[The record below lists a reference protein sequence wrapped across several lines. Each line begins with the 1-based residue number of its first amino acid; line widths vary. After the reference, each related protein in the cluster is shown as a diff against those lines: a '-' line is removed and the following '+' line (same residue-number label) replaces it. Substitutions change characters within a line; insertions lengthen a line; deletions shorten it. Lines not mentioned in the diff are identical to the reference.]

1 MTDARVSVLCD
12 IACHLGEGPS
22 YDPASD
28 TLYWFDIIEQ
38 RMLERR
44 LADGRSR
51 IHVLPEM
58 ASAVAF
64 SDDGRQVLVTET
76 GVRLR
81 DPASGQLTTIAPIE
95 ADNALTRSND
105 ARVHPSGSFWIG
117 TMGKHAEHKAGA
129 IYWFRAGAVRRL
141 FPDVSIPNSICF
153 SPDGAIGYFTDTAK
167 NILFRVDCD
176 PATGL
181 PTGEPVLFVD
191 RRRME
196 GGIDGSVVDAEGNI
210 WNAQWGGSC
219 VAVYSPDGREM
230 RRISM
235 PVRQPSCP
243 AFIGPRADRLAVTS
257 AWEGLDDAARRDD
270 PEAGRT
276 FILDTAVNGRFEPH
290 LVL

>member
-22 YDPASD
+22 YDPATD
-28 TLYWFDIIEQ
+28 TLFWFDIIEK

-44 LADGRSR
+44 LADGRSQ
-51 IHVLPEM
+51 IHALPEM

-129 IYWFRAGAVRRL
+129 IYWFRAGEVRRL

-276 FILDTAVNGRFEPH
+276 FMLDAAVNGRFEPH

>member
-22 YDPASD
+22 YDPATD

-51 IHVLPEM
+51 IHALPEM

-64 SDDGRQVLVTET
+64 SDDGRQVLATET

-129 IYWFRAGAVRRL
+129 IYWFRAGEVRRL

-153 SPDGAIGYFTDTAK
+153 SPDGAIAYFTDTAK

-191 RRRME
+191 RRRMQ
-196 GGIDGSVVDAEGNI
+196 GGIDGSVVDAEGSI

-243 AFIGPRADRLAVTS
+243 AFIGQRADRLAVTS

-276 FILDTAVNGRFEPH
+276 FMLDAAVNGRFEPH
-290 LVL
+290 LLL

>member
-22 YDPASD
+22 YDPATD

-129 IYWFRAGAVRRL
+129 IYWFRAGEVRRL

-153 SPDGAIGYFTDTAK
+153 SPDGAIAGAPSLYGVHRSA
-167 NILFRVDCD
+167 IRSAGAA
-176 PATGL
+176 PARRAPARNGCAASLADSSTF
-181 PTGEPVLFVD
+181 PTGRSAASRSSAKP
-191 RRRME
+191 
-196 GGIDGSVVDAEGNI
+196 G
-210 WNAQWGGSC
+210 
-219 VAVYSPDGREM
+219 PM
-230 RRISM
+230 R
-235 PVRQPSCP
+235 
-243 AFIGPRADRLAVTS
+243 AT
-257 AWEGLDDAARRDD
+257 
-270 PEAGRT
+270 
-276 FILDTAVNGRFEPH
+276 
-290 LVL
+290 

>member
-22 YDPASD
+22 YDPATD

-51 IHVLPEM
+51 IHALPEM

-105 ARVHPSGSFWIG
+105 ARVHPSGSVWIG

-129 IYWFRAGAVRRL
+129 IYWFRAGEVRRL

-153 SPDGAIGYFTDTAK
+153 SPDGAIAYFTDTAK

-191 RRRME
+191 RRRMQ
-196 GGIDGSVVDAEGNI
+196 GGIDGSVVDVEGNI

-276 FILDTAVNGRFEPH
+276 FMLDAAVNGRFEPH